1 MEGVTEDSEA
11 GFRELDHTADWEL
24 EVWARKPDQLLVQA
38 AKGMYAMCGVERC
51 SEVKATERFEVGG
64 EDEEALLVGFLSD
77 LLYLLQTKHLAFDR
91 FNFQCKEPDPPLCL
105 SVLAVGSPVA
115 EIEKEI
121 KAVTWHNI
129 SVEESEERTIAR
141 VTFDV

>member
-1 MEGVTEDSEA
+1 MEGLSEEPEA
-11 GFRELDHTADWEL
+11 GFRELDHTADWEI
-24 EVWARKPDQLLVQA
+24 EVWAQEPKQLLVQA
-38 AKGMYAMCGVERC
+38 AEGMYQMCGVERN
-51 SEVKATERFEVGG
+51 SEVKATERFEIAG
-64 EDEEALLVGFLSD
+64 EDDEALLVGFLSD

-91 FNFQCKEPDPPLCL
+91 FNFQCKESDPRVVL

-115 EIEKEI
+115 SIEKEI

-129 SVEESEERTIAR
+129 LVEDEEDRTTAR

>member
-1 MEGVTEDSEA
+1 MEGVTEDAEE
-11 GFRELDHTADWEL
+11 GYRELDHTADWEL
-24 EVWARKPDQLLVQA
+24 KLWARQPDGLLVQA
-38 AKGMYAMCGVERC
+38 AAGMYSMCGVERS

-64 EDEEALLVGFLSD
+64 SDEEALLVGFLSD

-91 FNFQCKEPDPPLCL
+91 FNFQRKGTEPPCRL

-115 EIEKEI
+115 GIEKEI

-129 SVEESEERTIAR
+129 SVEESEERTTAR